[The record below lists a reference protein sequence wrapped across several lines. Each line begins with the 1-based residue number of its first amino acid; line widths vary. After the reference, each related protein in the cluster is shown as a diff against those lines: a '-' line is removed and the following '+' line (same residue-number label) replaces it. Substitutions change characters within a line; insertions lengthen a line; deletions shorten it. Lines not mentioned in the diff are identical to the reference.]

1 MFRLPKCQ
9 LDDVD
14 LTSSAHSNSD
24 WDLATVYNSCVMSS
38 ERFEDDCFMMDPPW
52 TYRMIA
58 KSNTNLFCSTLQSQV
73 IFDVC
78 NRSPIDIHWMVSTAF
93 LRAAMAISLRRRSI
107 KIHAIQSYMLYCISY
122 FFLPYFHGIKMKC
135 FHESTEL
142 AQFAINTGYIIP
154 VEFPRNHNGNVM
166 PG

>member
-1 MFRLPKCQ
+1 MFRLPKCL

-24 WDLATVYNSCVMSS
+24 WDFPTVYNSCVMSL
-38 ERFEDDCFMMDPPW
+38 ERFEDDCFYDGPSLDISHDCEVKHKPVLQYPPVPGNF
-52 TYRMIA
+52 RR
-58 KSNTNLFCSTLQSQV
+58 
-73 IFDVC
+73 

-93 LRAAMAISLRRRSI
+93 LRAAKAISLRRRSI
-107 KIHAIQSYMLYCISY
+107 KIHAIQSYMLYCVSY
-122 FFLPYFHGIKMKC
+122 FFLPYFHGRKMKC